1 MSEQLHNKRP
11 RLSFWEF
18 WNMSF
23 GFLGIQFGF
32 ALQNANV
39 SRIFETLGANIDN
52 IPILWIAAPVTGLI
66 VQPIIGHWSDKTWC
80 RLGRRRP
87 FFLIGAILASL
98 ALLVMPNSPVLWVA
112 AGMLW
117 IMDASI
123 NISMEPFRAFV
134 GDNLPSSQRTAGFA
148 MQSFF
153 IGTGAVIASLLP
165 YMMTNWFGF
174 SNTAPEGVIPD
185 SVKFSFYVG
194 GAVFFLAVLWT
205 VIRSKEYSPEELK
218 EFEDHSE
225 DVCEDDHAEAGPA
238 IKVSLRTGI
247 ISFLVGGLLSLLF
260 VYVHVEKEV
269 FILSFG
275 LMAFGLLEALSA
287 LLQHRKVRN
296 GYTSIFNDLNNMPLT
311 MKQLA
316 VVQFFSWFALFAMWI
331 YTTNGVTADKY
342 DMEVDQNMVKF
353 LSTQLDELENKDKIN
368 SGRATEIRE
377 ELIKYQAHL
386 NNDEKASAKVNLV
399 KFYLSDHILKEKEVV
414 ETLQNQLESAR
425 NKSDDERIASVLKEL
440 ERQEKSKTPDI
451 PYEALKQVNQL
462 AGEGLVTLPQNM
474 DGKFTFF
481 TRLKEIRKNYNDGA
495 DWVGVG
501 FGVYNGFAAVFAF
514 FLMFLSR
521 ITTRK
526 ITHMI
531 SLLVGGLS
539 YLAVF
544 WIQDTSWLLLLPF
557 VGIGLAWAS
566 ILAIPYAIL
575 TGSLPQN
582 KMGVYMGI
590 FNFFLVIPQILAAS
604 LLGFMV
610 KFWFDEKA
618 IYALVLGG
626 IALLLAAVSV
636 LFVKDED

>member
-1 MSEQLHNKRP
+1 
-11 RLSFWEF
+11 
-18 WNMSF
+18 
-23 GFLGIQFGF
+23 
-32 ALQNANV
+32 
-39 SRIFETLGANIDN
+39 
-52 IPILWIAAPVTGLI
+52 
-66 VQPIIGHWSDKTWC
+66 
-80 RLGRRRP
+80 
-87 FFLIGAILASL
+87 
-98 ALLVMPNSPVLWVA
+98 
-112 AGMLW
+112 
-117 IMDASI
+117 
-123 NISMEPFRAFV
+123 
-134 GDNLPSSQRTAGFA
+134 
-148 MQSFF
+148 
-153 IGTGAVIASLLP
+153 
-165 YMMTNWFGF
+165 
-174 SNTAPEGVIPD
+174 
-185 SVKFSFYVG
+185 
-194 GAVFFLAVLWT
+194 
-205 VIRSKEYSPEELK
+205 
-218 EFEDHSE
+218 
-225 DVCEDDHAEAGPA
+225 
-238 IKVSLRTGI
+238 
-247 ISFLVGGLLSLLF
+247 
-260 VYVHVEKEV
+260 
-269 FILSFG
+269 
-275 LMAFGLLEALSA
+275 
-287 LLQHRKVRN
+287 
-296 GYTSIFNDLNNMPLT
+296 
-311 MKQLA
+311 
-316 VVQFFSWFALFAMWI
+316 
-331 YTTNGVTADKY
+331 
-342 DMEVDQNMVKF
+342 
-353 LSTQLDELENKDKIN
+353 
-368 SGRATEIRE
+368 
-377 ELIKYQAHL
+377 
-386 NNDEKASAKVNLV
+386 
-399 KFYLSDHILKEKEVV
+399 
-414 ETLQNQLESAR
+414 
-425 NKSDDERIASVLKEL
+425 
-440 ERQEKSKTPDI
+440 
-451 PYEALKQVNQL
+451 
-462 AGEGLVTLPQNM
+462 M

>member
-1 MSEQLHNKRP
+1 MKQKP
-11 RLSFWEF
+11 KLSFWQI

-134 GDNLPSSQRTAGFA
+134 GDNLPSSQRTTGFA

-247 ISFLVGGLLSLLF
+247 ISFLFGGLLSLLF

-377 ELIKYQAHL
+377 ELKKYRAHL

-414 ETLQNQLESAR
+414 ETLQNQFESAR
-425 NKSDDERIASVLKEL
+425 NKSGDERIASVLKEL

>member
-1 MSEQLHNKRP
+1 MKQKP
-11 RLSFWEF
+11 KLSFWQI

-39 SRIFETLGANIDN
+39 SRIFETLGANVDN

-66 VQPIIGHWSDKTWC
+66 VQPIIGHWSDKTWG

-87 FFLIGAILASL
+87 FFLVGAIFASL
-98 ALLVMPNSPVLWVA
+98 ALIVMPNSPVLWVA

-123 NISMEPFRAFV
+123 NVSMEPFRAFV
-134 GDNLPSSQRTAGFA
+134 GDMMPSKQRTAGFA

-153 IGTGAVIASLLP
+153 IGTGAVVASLLP
-165 YMMTNWFGF
+165 YMMTNWIGV

-185 SVKFSFYVG
+185 SVKFSFYIG

-205 VIRSKEYSPEELK
+205 VIRTKEYSPEELK
-218 EFEDHSE
+218 EFDDYEEDAP
-225 DVCEDDHAEAGPA
+225 EDDHAETKGA
-238 IKVSLRTGI
+238 ITRSLRVGI
-247 ISFLVGGLLSLLF
+247 VALILGVGLTALF
-260 VYVHVEKEV
+260 YYVHVEKEV

-275 LMAFGLLEALSA
+275 LIVFALFELLSA
-287 LLQHRKVRN
+287 LLQTKNKRN
-296 GYTSIFNDLNNMPLT
+296 GLTSIFNDLNTMPLA

-316 VVQFFSWFALFAMWI
+316 IVQFFSWFALFAMWI

-342 DMEVDQNMVKF
+342 DMKVDKEMVTF
-353 LSTQLDELENKDKIN
+353 LTHELDEMSSKGLVDEEKEANLLKELARYDKKL
-368 SGRATEIRE
+368 SQGEDVSAT
-377 ELIKYQAHL
+377 
-386 NNDEKASAKVNLV
+386 VNLV
-399 KFYLSDHILKEKEVV
+399 KFFLSNKIFNEKD
-414 ETLQNQLESAR
+414 LG
-425 NKSDDERIASVLKEL
+425 KEL
-440 ERQEKSKTPDI
+440 QGSLEGYKGVDKEGLRKALASLKKQMNRETPDI
-451 PYEALKQVNQL
+451 PYATLSVVSGFADKGEIQL
-462 AGEGLVTLPQNM
+462 PPGM
-474 DGKFTFF
+474 RSDFSFY
-481 TRLKEIRKNYNDGA
+481 TRLKEIRKSYNDGA

-514 FLMFLSR
+514 FLMFMAR
-521 ITTRK
+521 VTNRR
-526 ITHMI
+526 ITHML

-544 WIQDTSWLLLLPF
+544 WIQDTGFLLLLPF

-590 FNFFLVIPQILAAS
+590 FNFFIVIPQILAAS
-604 LLGFMV
+604 LLGFFV
-610 KFWFDEKA
+610 KFWFDTEA

-626 IALLLAAVSV
+626 VSLLIAGVMT
-636 LFVKDED
+636 LFVKDDD